1 MKITYTPNPLATIIE
16 LDDHDKEV
24 LRLKLIIEAL
34 TERIVGAHVHLEE
47 GASFDLE
54 RARKEVFYGED
65 DEFENNLAGRA
76 KDEVVF
82 FTEALLE
89 PHCGDCTC
97 VPCSCLKCHAEQLL
111 GINTIKGLRKHEAT
125 KIDAAFRSGKTIDEA
140 IVELANYQVKPITSP
155 NFTQEMLDHWTPI
168 WKEQASQAAAWL
180 KAYKAEHFNTDRLH
194 QQLDDPPSGNV

>member
-24 LRLKLIIEAL
+24 LRLKLIIETL

-47 GASFDLE
+47 GASFDLV
-54 RARKEVFYGED
+54 RARHAVEY
-65 DEFENNLAGRA
+65 AGMDRDA
-76 KDEVVF
+76 DVRVPESVIDL
-82 FTEALLE
+82 TNELLGS
-89 PHCGDCTC
+89 HCGDCTC
-97 VPCSCLKCHAEQLL
+97 VPYSCSKCQAEDML
-111 GINTIKGLRKHEAT
+111 GIDTTKGLGKHEAS
-125 KIDAAFRSGKTIDEA
+125 KIDSSFKSGKNVDEV
-140 IVELANYQVKPITSP
+140 IVELENYQVKPITSP

-168 WKEQASQAAAWL
+168 WKEQASQAAVWL

>member
-24 LRLKLIIEAL
+24 LRLKLIVDTL
-34 TERIVGAHVHLEE
+34 TERE
-47 GASFDLE
+47 
-54 RARKEVFYGED
+54 
-65 DEFENNLAGRA
+65 
-76 KDEVVF
+76 EVVF

-97 VPCSCLKCHAEQLL
+97 VPCSCLKCYAEQLF

-140 IVELANYQVKPITSP
+140 IEALANYEVKTMASK
-155 NFTQEMLDHWTPI
+155 NFTQEELDKLMPI
-168 WKEQASQAAAWL
+168 WRKQARQAGVWL
-180 KAYKAEHFNTDRLH
+180 KAYKAEHFNTDQLQ
-194 QQLDDPPSGNV
+194 QQLADPPSGNV